1 MKYWY
6 TIALQW
12 PWCYKDNVNKWPL
25 HRFQIQIQI
34 QNLYCINNHHVWNTT
49 EAILTMWA
57 TLHYTTNPSMEA
69 SRTTNT
75 TQNKTHL
82 YIDTRT
88 HVHVRVWKYTHIS
101 KRTHTR
107 IHVYIYIYINT
118 IHLTHGARPPPFCH
132 PLSLS
137 NHSKSRWQSGGNH
150 IEWDTHIYIH
160 FKSKLPLLI
169 QAFSKHNST
178 SGLAANGG

>member
-1 MKYWY
+1 MCTRWNLGDSYALFTDVCISNSNSNSNSKSLLYQQPPCMKYNRGHF
-6 TIALQW
+6 
-12 PWCYKDNVNKWPL
+12 DNVS
-25 HRFQIQIQI
+25 
-34 QNLYCINNHHVWNTT
+34 NT
-49 EAILTMWA
+49 
-57 TLHYTTNPSMEA
+57 TLHYTSQLGKLVVLQ
-69 SRTTNT
+69 
-75 TQNKTHL
+75 TQHKTKTHL

-101 KRTHTR
+101 KHTR
-107 IHVYIYIYINT
+107 VYIYINI
-118 IHLTHGARPPPFCH
+118 IHLTHGARAPPFCH

-169 QAFSKHNST
+169 KGKWA
-178 SGLAANGG
+178 SGIFEAQFHPRLSG